1 MPHELSHH
9 KPRML
14 ASFVNH
20 LIGVLDDPDQAQ
32 AAVQAILQQEGLQ
45 EHDIELLVG
54 QEGELRLDFT
64 GERHGLLARLRR
76 EIQGLTDEYT
86 YARRYEL
93 ELGRGHVLILIATR
107 HEEQAQ
113 RICHLLRGYGG
124 HFIHYYGPL
133 IVESFCP
140 DPEAE

>member
-1 MPHELSHH
+1 MTYELTHH

-20 LIGVLDDPDQAQ
+20 LIGVLDDPDEAQ
-32 AAVQAILQQEGLQ
+32 AAVQGILEQEGLREQ
-45 EHDIELLVG
+45 DVELLVG
-54 QEGELRLDFT
+54 RAGELRLDFT

-76 EIQGLTDEYT
+76 EVQGLTDEYS
-86 YARRYEL
+86 YVRRYEL
-93 ELGRGHVLILIATR
+93 ELARGHLVLLVATR
-107 HEEQAQ
+107 HEEQGR
-113 RICHLLRGYGG
+113 RICHLLRGHGG